1 MARELFSTSRF
12 GGAYEA
18 KVVGVG
24 PISPSTASAEMYERG
39 QVSHVKSTE
48 VRQGTASAQASGLA
62 LGCAGYGPGSAQ
74 RAGDLFTA
82 LDTNGDGVLS
92 SLPSESIL

>member
-1 MARELFSTSRF
+1 
-12 GGAYEA
+12 
-18 KVVGVG
+18 
-24 PISPSTASAEMYERG
+24 MYERG

-62 LGCAGYGPGSAQ
+62 SGCAGYGSAQ

-92 SLPSESIL
+92 SLPSQSIL

>member
-1 MARELFSTSRF
+1 
-12 GGAYEA
+12 
-18 KVVGVG
+18 
-24 PISPSTASAEMYERG
+24 MYERG

-62 LGCAGYGPGSAQ
+62 SGLASGCAGYGSAQ

-92 SLPSESIL
+92 SLPSQSNRFFVFQFGLSVCM